1 MKRNG
6 LSWGKSGF
14 KGHRTSGFTL
24 IEILVAIAML
34 SIFTAAAMAV
44 VIPLSKSYTTTEVA
58 SSAQQVVRMAVE
70 VIAND
75 IRLAGLDPLQQL
87 QGVDANNLPLAG
99 FQEANATSVR
109 FTCDRVA
116 DGEEEAN
123 GEIDSSNFE
132 NINYYYEAATESLN
146 LRLYSGAP
154 VQTTQ
159 QLVNN
164 VTNLRF
170 RYYDD
175 EGNEIGAADL
185 EEIRAV
191 QISMTVEEDVGTE
204 GTIERSYTT
213 RVLCR
218 NLGT

>member
-1 MKRNG
+1 MGRG
-6 LSWGKSGF
+6 PE
-14 KGHRTSGFTL
+14 SGFTL
-24 IEILVAIAML
+24 IEVLVTIAMV
-34 SIFTAAAMAV
+34 SVFIAASMAV
-44 VIPLSKSYTTTEVA
+44 LIPLSRSYTTTDVA

-87 QGVDANNLPLAG
+87 QGTDGSGLPLAG
-99 FQEANATSVR
+99 FQEASATSVR
-109 FTCDRVA
+109 FTCDRVP

-123 GEIDSSNFE
+123 GEIDDDNFE
-132 NINYYYEAATESLN
+132 NINYYYEAATQSLN
-146 LRLYSGAP
+146 LRLYAGAP

-170 RYYDD
+170 RYFDRDD
-175 EGNEIGAADL
+175 NETADL
-185 EEIRAV
+185 DEIRSV
-191 QISMTVEEDVGTE
+191 QISMTVEEDAGNQGTV
-204 GTIERSYTT
+204 ERSYTT

-218 NLGT
+218 NLGS

>member
-1 MKRNG
+1 MKRCNPLYG
-6 LSWGKSGF
+6 PQSSVRSGR
-14 KGHRTSGFTL
+14 KSGFTL
-24 IEILVAIAML
+24 LEVLVSLAMFSL
-34 SIFTAAAMAV
+34 FSVAAMSV
-44 VIPLSKSYTTTEVA
+44 MFSLNRSYMETDVA
-58 SSAQQVVRMAVE
+58 SNAQQVVRMAVE

-75 IRLAGLDPLQQL
+75 IRLAGLDPLRQL
-87 QGVDANNLPLAG
+87 QGLDANGLPEAG

-116 DGEEEAN
+116 DGEDEAN
-123 GEIDSSNFE
+123 GEIDESNFE
-132 NINYYYEAATESLN
+132 NINYFYDAGARSLN
-146 LRLYSGAP
+146 LRLYAGAP

-170 RYYDD
+170 RYYDED
-175 EGNEIGAADL
+175 GNETGDL

-191 QISMTVEEDVGTE
+191 QINMTVEEDAGTE
-204 GTIERSYTT
+204 GTVERSYST

-218 NLGT
+218 NLGI

>member
-1 MKRNG
+1 MG
-6 LSWGKSGF
+6 LGPE
-14 KGHRTSGFTL
+14 SGFTL
-24 IEILVAIAML
+24 IEVLVTIAMI
-34 SIFTAAAMAV
+34 SVFIAASMAIL
-44 VIPLSKSYTTTEVA
+44 IPLSRSYTATDVA

-87 QGVDANNLPLAG
+87 QGTDASGLPLAG
-99 FQEANATSVR
+99 FQEASATSVR
-109 FTCDRVA
+109 FTCDRVL
-116 DGEEEAN
+116 DGDEEAN
-123 GEIDSSNFE
+123 GQIDDDNFE
-132 NINYYYEAATESLN
+132 NINYYYEAATQSLN

-170 RYYDD
+170 RYFDQD
-175 EGNEIGAADL
+175 GNETGDL
-185 EEIRAV
+185 EEIRSV
-191 QISMTVEEDVGTE
+191 QISMTVEEDAGNE
-204 GTIERSYTT
+204 GTVERSYST

-218 NLGT
+218 NLGS

>member
-1 MKRNG
+1 MRRYHPSTRATFAPGRNPQ
-6 LSWGKSGF
+6 
-14 KGHRTSGFTL
+14 SGFTL
-24 IEILVAIAML
+24 IELLVTIAMI
-34 SIFTAAAMAV
+34 SIFTVAAMA
-44 VIPLSKSYTTTEVA
+44 ILISLNRSYTTTDVA

-87 QGVDANNLPLAG
+87 KGTDSSGLPLAG
-99 FQEANATSVR
+99 FQEADATSVR
-109 FTCDRVA
+109 FTCDRVP
-116 DGEEEAN
+116 DGEDEAN
-123 GEIDSSNFE
+123 GTIDDDNFE

-146 LRLYSGAP
+146 LRLYAGAP

-170 RYYDD
+170 RYFD
-175 EGNEIGAADL
+175 EDGNETGDL
-185 EEIRAV
+185 EEIRSV
-191 QISMTVEEDVGTE
+191 QISMTVEEDAGTE
-204 GTIERSYTT
+204 GTVERSYTT

-218 NLGT
+218 NLGL

>member
-1 MKRNG
+1 MPSNCPLGRDPEA
-6 LSWGKSGF
+6 
-14 KGHRTSGFTL
+14 GFTL
-24 IEILVAIAML
+24 VEVLVTIAMIGL
-34 SIFTAAAMAV
+34 FMAASMAV
-44 VIPLSKSYTTTEVA
+44 LIPLSRSYTTTDVA

-87 QGVDANNLPLAG
+87 QGTDASGAPLAG

-109 FTCDRVA
+109 FTCDRVP
-116 DGEEEAN
+116 DGEDEAN
-123 GEIDSSNFE
+123 GEIDDDNFE
-132 NINYYYEAATESLN
+132 NINYYYEAATQSLN
-146 LRLYSGAP
+146 LRLYAGAP

-170 RYYDD
+170 RYFD
-175 EGNEIGAADL
+175 EDGNETSELD
-185 EEIRAV
+185 EIRSV
-191 QISMTVEEDVGTE
+191 QISMTVEEDAGTE
-204 GTIERSYTT
+204 GTVERSYTT

-218 NLGT
+218 NLGS

>member
-1 MKRNG
+1 MRRNERFFQLRRVKHNTEG
-6 LSWGKSGF
+6 
-14 KGHRTSGFTL
+14 GFTL
-24 IEILVAIAML
+24 IEILVTIAMI
-34 SIFTAAAMAV
+34 SIFIAASMTV
-44 VIPLSKSYTTTEVA
+44 LIPLSRSYTATDVA

-87 QGVDANNLPLAG
+87 QGTDASGLPLAG
-99 FQEANATSVR
+99 FQEASATSVR
-109 FTCDRVA
+109 FTCDRVL
-116 DGEEEAN
+116 DGDEEAN
-123 GEIDSSNFE
+123 GQIDDDNFE
-132 NINYYYEAATESLN
+132 NINYYYEAATQSLN

-170 RYYDD
+170 RYFDQD
-175 EGNEIGAADL
+175 GNETGDL
-185 EEIRAV
+185 EEIRSV
-191 QISMTVEEDVGTE
+191 QISMTVEEDAGNE
-204 GTIERSYTT
+204 GTVERSYST

-218 NLGT
+218 NLGS

>member
-1 MKRNG
+1 MKQCNG
-6 LSWGKSGF
+6 LSSGKSCF
-14 KGHRTSGFTL
+14 KGNRASGFTL
-24 IEILVAIAML
+24 IEVLIAVAML
-34 SIFTAAAMAV
+34 SIFTAAAMGV
-44 VIPLSKSYTTTEVA
+44 LIPLSRSYTTTEVA

-87 QGVDANNLPLAG
+87 QGLDGSGLPLAG
-99 FQEANATSVR
+99 FQEANGTSVR

-123 GEIDSSNFE
+123 GTIDDSNFE

-164 VTNLRF
+164 VSDLRF
-170 RYYDD
+170 RYYDED
-175 EGNEIGAADL
+175 GNETGDL
-185 EEIRAV
+185 QEIRAV
-191 QISMTVEEDVGTE
+191 QIEMTVEEDVGSE

-218 NLGT
+218 NLGV